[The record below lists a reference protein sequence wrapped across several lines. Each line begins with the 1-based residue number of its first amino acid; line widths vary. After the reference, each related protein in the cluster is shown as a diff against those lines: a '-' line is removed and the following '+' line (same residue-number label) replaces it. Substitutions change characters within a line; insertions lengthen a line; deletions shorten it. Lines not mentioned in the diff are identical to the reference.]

1 LALDLKVK
9 AIKQN
14 KKIVLQLRLKVSI
27 ARKRH
32 LIGINLVR
40 GEISDCARCMTSHWK
55 VILLHEIESNSNDI
69 KIMSFDLND

>member
-40 GEISDCARCMTSHWK
+40 GEISDCAMTSHWK
-55 VILLHEIESNSNDI
+55 VILLHRIESNSNDI
-69 KIMSFDLND
+69 KVMSFDLND